1 MIGTPWGPHAL
12 PGLPLKGSL
21 LAGRGGLASH
31 GRRPNGNAGPRAAC
45 GSGRRRGRREP
56 LRQGRLLPAPEG
68 ADGAPGEDAEQR
80 GQLGGDGLPATP
92 SGPLPP
98 SSNTERF
105 SMRCV

>member
-12 PGLPLKGSL
+12 PGPPLKGSL

-31 GRRPNGNAGPRAAC
+31 GRRPKGNAGPRAAC

-56 LRQGRLLPAPEG
+56 LRQGRLLPAPKG